1 MRIATSTIHQR
12 AIDAIND
19 RQARMARSQQELST
33 GQRLLEPSD
42 DPGAAAQAE
51 RLRSQ
56 ASRLALAQRMN
67 DFARGMLGHAE
78 STLAQAGELLQ
89 SLRERF
95 LEAGKG
101 TLGASDRSS
110 LASAMQAERDE
121 LLRLA
126 NRADG
131 AGGHLFGGLG
141 TASAPFSAAAAWQ
154 GIGGEQQVGL
164 DAGLPTSLDGRE
176 VFMSVP
182 TASGPGSLFD
192 LLDAAIAILADPSAS
207 SAQVRT
213 AIDDGVSAIDGGIDR
228 MLAVRTR
235 LGEQLKLLD
244 GRDAFSE
251 DAGLAIAGRLS
262 SLVDA
267 DYAKSASD
275 FAQQRTLL
283 QAALESYASIGRL
296 SLFDYL

>member
-1 MRIATSTIHQR
+1 MRIATTTIYQR

-19 RQARMARSQQELST
+19 RQAQLARSQEELAT
-33 GQRLLEPSD
+33 GRRLLRPGD

-56 ASRLALAQRMN
+56 ASRLELARRMN
-67 DFARGMLGHAE
+67 DFARGMLGQAE

-95 LEAGKG
+95 VQAGNG
-101 TLGASDRSS
+101 TLGPSDRAA
-110 LASAMQAERDE
+110 LAIQMRAERDE

-141 TASAPFSAAAAWQ
+141 TAHPPFSATADWQ
-154 GIGGEQQVGL
+154 ALAGEQQVGL
-164 DAGLPTSLDGRE
+164 GEGVPTSLDGRAL
-176 VFMSVP
+176 FLSVP
-182 TASGPGSLFD
+182 SAGGPASLFSLVD
-192 LLDAAIAILADPSAS
+192 GAIAALADPAVSA
-207 SAQVRT
+207 AQVQ
-213 AIDDGVSAIDGGIDR
+213 AAVGDGLSAVDGGLDR
-228 MLAVRTR
+228 VLAGRTR
-235 LGEQLKLLD
+235 LGEAMKLLD
-244 GRDAFSE
+244 SRDALSE
-251 DAGLAIAGRLS
+251 DAGLAIAQQLS
-262 SLVDA
+262 GLVDA

-275 FAQQRTLL
+275 FARHQALL
-283 QAALESYASIGRL
+283 QAALKTYASIGGL

>member
-1 MRIATSTIHQR
+1 MRIATTTIHQR

-19 RQARMARSQQELST
+19 RQVQMARSQQELST
-33 GQRLLEPSD
+33 GRRVLQPGD

-101 TLGASDRSS
+101 TLGSSDLAS
-110 LASAMQAERDE
+110 LASQMQAERDE

-131 AGGHLFGGLG
+131 AGAYLFGGLG
-141 TASAPFSAAAAWQ
+141 TAAAPFSAAAVWQ
-154 GIGGEQQVGL
+154 GIAGEQQVGL
-164 DAGLPTSLDGRE
+164 DVSLPTSLDGRE

-182 TASGPGSLFD
+182 TASGPSSLFD
-192 LLDAAIAILADPSAS
+192 LLDTAIAVLADPAASA
-207 SAQVRT
+207 AQIRT
-213 AIDDGVSAIDGGIDR
+213 AIDDGLSATDGGIDR

-244 GRDAFSE
+244 ARDALSE
-251 DAGLAIAGRLS
+251 DAGLAIAGQLS
-262 SLVDA
+262 ALVDA
-267 DYAKSASD
+267 DYLKSASD
-275 FAQQRTLL
+275 FTQQRTLL

-296 SLFDYL
+296 TLFDYL